1 MAEKVINPEYIGQD
15 PAEGILNNGASGTGL
30 PTINF
35 GNTFKSPAFWV
46 IVGFALGIYA
56 AIKIKKL

>member
-1 MAEKVINPEYIGQD
+1 MPEPLNTEYVGQD
-15 PAEGILNNGASGTGL
+15 PPMPAANGNRTL
-30 PTINF
+30 PAIDF

>member
-1 MAEKVINPEYIGQD
+1 MPEKVANTEYVGQD
-15 PAEGILNNGASGTGL
+15 PSDAFTPSAPGANGL
-30 PTINF
+30 PVINF

-56 AIKIKKL
+56 AVKIKKL